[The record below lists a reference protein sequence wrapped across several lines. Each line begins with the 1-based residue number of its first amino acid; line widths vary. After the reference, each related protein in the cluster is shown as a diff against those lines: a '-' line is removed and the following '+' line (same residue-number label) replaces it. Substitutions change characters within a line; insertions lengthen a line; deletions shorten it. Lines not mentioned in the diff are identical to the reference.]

1 MDAGTPADTT
11 YLAQLT
17 TNAKTAALISD
28 ALAARFDVGE
38 AAVAAFE
45 AADGR
50 WTVEVHFG
58 HVPDETSIRA
68 LVAEIAGGAAAD
80 AVCFAHVHARD
91 WVAASLSGLHP
102 VPAGRFLIH
111 GAHDR
116 ARIGANHIGIEIE
129 AGLAF
134 GTGHHGTTRGCL
146 LALDQIL
153 KAHHPRR
160 ILDVGTGTGVLA
172 IATAKALRW
181 RVLAS
186 DIDSRAVTIARDN
199 ARNNGAAVYI
209 DTIRAAGLDA
219 RVFRERA
226 PFRLIFANIL
236 LEPLRALATPMS
248 RLVARNGHVVLS
260 GLLAA
265 QASAALASY
274 RARGLVLAHRIP
286 LEGWIT
292 LVLVRQVL
300 RCQVRRSRGLACGGS
315 IAERPSAS

>member
-45 AADGR
+45 AVDGR

-102 VPAGRFLIH
+102 VPAGRFVIH

-146 LALDQIL
+146 LALGQIL
-153 KAHHPRR
+153 KARRPRR

-172 IATAKALRW
+172 IAAAKALR
-181 RVLAS
+181 RPVLAG
-186 DIDSRAVTIARDN
+186 DIDRDAVTIAREN
-199 ARNNGAAVYI
+199 AAANRAGGLV
-209 DTIRAAGLDA
+209 TVVRAAGLW
-219 RVFRERA
+219 RHVFQRGT
-226 PFRLIFANIL
+226 FDLVFANIL
-236 LEPLRALATPMS
+236 LRPLTAMAKPM
-248 RLVARNGHVVLS
+248 ARILRPDARVVIS
-260 GLLAA
+260 GLLPN
-265 QASAALASY
+265 QANAALAAY
-274 RARGLVLAHRIP
+274 GAHGLSLERRIG
-286 LEGWIT
+286 LDGWMT
-292 LVLVRQVL
+292 LVLRKPARVL
-300 RCQVRRSRGLACGGS
+300 RTDRP
-315 IAERPSAS
+315 AERGERSAGRHTAAR